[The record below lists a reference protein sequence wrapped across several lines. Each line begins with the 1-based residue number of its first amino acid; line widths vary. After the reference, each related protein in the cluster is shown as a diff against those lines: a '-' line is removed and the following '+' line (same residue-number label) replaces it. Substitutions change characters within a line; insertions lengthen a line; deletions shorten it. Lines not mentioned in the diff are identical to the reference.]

1 MLLKNLLT
9 HFFGAVT
16 MATIMHRFFF
26 KKNLMLLKLPS
37 YSLFWGCYYGYYR
50 NQIGFFLRVEKTYA
64 FKKPSYSLFW
74 GCYYGYYYA

>member
-26 KKNLMLLKLPS
+26 TPKPMLLKNL
-37 YSLFWGCYYGYYR
+37 LTH
-50 NQIGFFLRVEKTYA
+50 FFGAVTMATIMHRFLKKKTYA

>member
-26 KKNLMLLKLPS
+26 KKKPMLLKNL
-37 YSLFWGCYYGYYR
+37 LTH
-50 NQIGFFLRVEKTYA
+50 FFGAVA
-64 FKKPSYSLFW
+64 MA
-74 GCYYGYYYA
+74 YYYA